1 MFKHNETLAQFNI
14 WLEYNN
20 ENISHSLWTSSIE
33 IYILDMLIMF
43 HYVSILTAGESKDQ
57 LVTKKMMGQAIT
69 REKGSIDIHQVI
81 CTLHEETRN
90 STSFI

>member
-33 IYILDMLIMF
+33 LYILDMLIMF
-43 HYVSILTAGESKDQ
+43 HYVSILTVSESKDQ
-57 LVTKKMMGQAIT
+57 LVTKKMMGVTSYLQAIT
-69 REKGSIDIHQVI
+69 
-81 CTLHEETRN
+81 
-90 STSFI
+90 